1 MNLRDLLGDE
11 KYFDPLFKLQFRD
24 HNIIGFNKKL
34 ITLKHPFECDS
45 NDNTCRDHVI
55 KFLKD
60 EGYLDQCEDKVVIMD
75 MYTDITSGEENEE

>member
-11 KYFDPLFKLQFRD
+11 KHFDPLFKLQFRD

-45 NDNTCRDHVI
+45 NDDTCRNHVI

-60 EGYLDQCEDKVVIMD
+60 EGYLDQCEEKVVIMD
-75 MYTDITSGEENEE
+75 MYTELYDENSEE

>member
-11 KYFDPLFKLQFRD
+11 KNFDPLFKLQFRD

-45 NDNTCRDHVI
+45 NDDTCRNHVI

-60 EGYLDQCEDKVVIMD
+60 EGYLDQCEEKVVIMD
-75 MYTDITSGEENEE
+75 MYTELYDENSEE

>member
-11 KYFDPLFKLQFRD
+11 KYFDPLFKLEFRD
-24 HNIIGFNKKL
+24 HKIIGFNKKL

-45 NDNTCRDHVI
+45 NDDTCRNHVI

-60 EGYLDQCEDKVVIMD
+60 EGYLDQCEDKIVIMD
-75 MYTDITSGEENEE
+75 MYTDFYDDEQ